1 MGGGEPVRLMIIGA
15 GNRGSTYS
23 TYALDEP
30 TRAKVV
36 AIIDPNIKRLQKLS
50 HQHNV
55 CNNCQYTKHP
65 DQNDIIW
72 TQVDAVIVAT
82 PDATHC
88 TIVLQLINEFGQK
101 HILVEKPMCTNEK
114 DCRAIVNA
122 AETNGVHVSV
132 CHVLRYTPFNL
143 EVKRIITAGEL
154 GTVLSIQHTEPIGY
168 YHFAHSYVRGNWR
181 REDESSF
188 SLLTKSCHDIDLIAF
203 WMEDETGG
211 QVKSISSFGSL
222 RYFRKENKPKEA
234 GDTTTRCLDCPF
246 ESKCHYSAKR
256 IYLDAVSQRDVKGW
270 PVSVLV
276 DGEVTTE
283 SVEKALKNGPYG
295 KCVYECDN
303 DVCDNQVVNM
313 QFENGSTA
321 SFTMI
326 ATTEQLC
333 TRQTKIYGSKA
344 ELTADAKRGEIRVF
358 DFVTNT
364 ERIIHP
370 KAIAE
375 DETTSLHGHGGADFH
390 LMHSF
395 IRSVAEDDPS
405 LISTNAEESL
415 KTHALVFKAEQSRVC
430 NSSLSW

>member
-1 MGGGEPVRLMIIGA
+1 M
-15 GNRGSTYS
+15 
-23 TYALDEP
+23 
-30 TRAKVV
+30 
-36 AIIDPNIKRLQKLS
+36 
-50 HQHNV
+50 
-55 CNNCQYTKHP
+55 
-65 DQNDIIW
+65 
-72 TQVDAVIVAT
+72 
-82 PDATHC
+82 
-88 TIVLQLINEFGQK
+88 
-101 HILVEKPMCTNEK
+101 
-114 DCRAIVNA
+114 
-122 AETNGVHVSV
+122 
-132 CHVLRYTPFNL
+132 
-143 EVKRIITAGEL
+143 
-154 GTVLSIQHTEPIGY
+154 
-168 YHFAHSYVRGNWR
+168 
-181 REDESSF
+181 
-188 SLLTKSCHDIDLIAF
+188 
-203 WMEDETGG
+203 
-211 QVKSISSFGSL
+211 
-222 RYFRKENKPKEA
+222 
-234 GDTTTRCLDCPF
+234 
-246 ESKCHYSAKR
+246 
-256 IYLDAVSQRDVKGW
+256 
-270 PVSVLV
+270 
-276 DGEVTTE
+276 TTE

-295 KCVYECDN
+295 KCIYECDN

>member
-1 MGGGEPVRLMIIGA
+1 MGGEPVRLMIVGA

-23 TYALDEP
+23 TYALDNP
-30 TRAKVV
+30 SKAKVV
-36 AIIDPNIKRLQKLS
+36 VVIDPNIKRLQKLS

-55 CNNCQYTKHP
+55 RNNCQYTKLP

-122 AETNGVHVSV
+122 AETNGVRLSV

-143 EVKRIITAGEL
+143 EVKRIIAEGEL

-246 ESKCHYSAKR
+246 ESKCPYSAKR

-283 SVEKALKNGPYG
+283 SVEKALKNGQYG
-295 KCVYECDN
+295 RCVYE
-303 DVCDNQVVNM
+303 
-313 QFENGSTA
+313 
-321 SFTMI
+321 
-326 ATTEQLC
+326 
-333 TRQTKIYGSKA
+333 
-344 ELTADAKRGEIRVF
+344 
-358 DFVTNT
+358 
-364 ERIIHP
+364 
-370 KAIAE
+370 
-375 DETTSLHGHGGADFH
+375 
-390 LMHSF
+390 
-395 IRSVAEDDPS
+395 
-405 LISTNAEESL
+405 
-415 KTHALVFKAEQSRVC
+415 
-430 NSSLSW
+430 